1 MLNADWLS
9 KGNDEEIRNRITA
22 MMQSQGA
29 RPDDTD
35 RLGTI
40 YLFLTR
46 KCNLGCQHCYIEG
59 VGPQAR
65 DNDFGIDEIR
75 RMVDQA
81 RPHGLRKVKVSGGE
95 PLIHSDAMEVLEYL
109 DSLGLDEIVLET
121 NGTLFRED
129 TSNRLAGIRNLTV
142 FISLDHIDA
151 HEHDAFR
158 GKKGSYAK
166 ATNAVKE
173 LIDAKIRTVVTTTAN
188 RHNYQHL
195 GPMIDLVLGWGGYR
209 HRTLLNIH
217 PLGNARDH
225 QDNAL
230 TLEECI
236 ETIGSVVHT
245 EAYRSGKA
253 YVTLPP
259 ALTPL
264 EKLDGVHT
272 CGWGDNVLGLLS
284 TGEVSMCSAS
294 YDDPDMIA
302 GNAHDTPLMEIW
314 KNSKMF
320 KDLRAVGAGAV
331 KGICGNCVF
340 YSACRG
346 VCKMSSYGHYGEKD
360 APYPLCQEF
369 YNRGIFPAYAI
380 RDPNVDS
387 TYHPPANGKVQASAQ
402 PLLQIKRL
410 TAPRPSATASP

>member
-1 MLNADWLS
+1 MPIVDWLS
-9 KGNDEEIRNRITA
+9 SESDEDVRRKVLA
-22 MMQSQGA
+22 MMERQGS
-29 RPDDTD
+29 RPRDMD

-46 KCNLGCQHCYIEG
+46 KCNLGCQHCYIDG

-65 DNDFGIDEIR
+65 DNDFGIDEVK
-75 RMVDQA
+75 RMVEQA

-121 NGTLFRED
+121 NGTLFRQD
-129 TSNRLAGIRNLTV
+129 TSQRLRKIKNLTV
-142 FISLDHIDA
+142 FISLDHIDPG
-151 HEHDAFR
+151 EHDAFR
-158 GKKGSYAK
+158 GKEGSHAK
-166 ATNAVKE
+166 ATSAVKE
-173 LIDAKIRTVVTTTAN
+173 LIEANIRTIVTTTAN
-188 RHNYQHL
+188 VHNFKHL
-195 GPMIDLVLGWGGYR
+195 AAMIEQVLGWGGYR

-230 TLEECI
+230 TIEECI
-236 ETIGSVVHT
+236 ETIASVVHG
-245 EAYRSGKA
+245 EAYRSGRA
-253 YVTLPP
+253 YITLPP

-264 EKLDGVHT
+264 EQLDGVHT

-302 GNAHDTPLMEIW
+302 GNAHETPLMDIW
-314 KNSKMF
+314 RNSKF
-320 KDLRAVGAGAV
+320 FEELRAVGNGAV
-331 KGICGNCVF
+331 KGVCGNCVF

-369 YNRGIFPAYAI
+369 YNRGLFPRYAL
-380 RDPNVDS
+380 RDASRDC
-387 TYHPPANGKVQASAQ
+387 TYHPPEGRAKVPASAQ
-402 PLLQIKRL
+402 PLLQIRRP
-410 TAPRPSATASP
+410 TPRPPVSA